1 MNNDILT
8 VNNITFNYPENSPLF
23 NEFSLNVNNG
33 DFISIIGPSGSGK
46 TTLFRIL
53 TGYKKISSGSI
64 SINGHNLYTLTNS
77 VRSKTM
83 AVVPQE
89 FHTPMP
95 YTVGQIVGM
104 GRVSSSNSFI
114 FTSKEDSKKNLE
126 ALEFVN
132 MQKYSRKLFNN
143 LSGGEKQR
151 VMIAMALA
159 QEPQIL
165 LMDEP
170 TASLDIKLK
179 SEIMRNIKSL
189 NEDKKITVIIITHD
203 IQLAAQ
209 YCKRIV
215 LIKDGSIIADGPA
228 ENVISPE
235 IIEKTYNC
243 KVTVIS
249 QNEKIYISAH

>member
-1 MNNDILT
+1 LCKVLRIELKS
-8 VNNITFNYPENSPLF
+8 SPLF
-23 NEFSLNVNNG
+23 NKFSLTVNSG
-33 DFISIIGPSGSGK
+33 DFLSIIGPSGSGK

-53 TGYKKISSGSI
+53 TGYKKISLGSI
-64 SINGHNLYTLTNS
+64 LINGNDLYTLSNFT
-77 VRSKTM
+77 RSKTM

-95 YTVGQIVGM
+95 YTVEQIVGM
-104 GRVSSSNSFI
+104 GRVNSSSSFI
-114 FTSKEDSKKNLE
+114 FTSKEDSQKTLE
-126 ALEFVN
+126 ALNFVN

-159 QEPQIL
+159 QEPKIL

-179 SEIMRNIKSL
+179 SEVMRNIKRL

-215 LIKDGSIIADGPA
+215 LIKDGSIVADGPA
-228 ENVISPE
+228 GSVINPE

-243 KVTVIS
+243 KVSVINK
-249 QNEKIYISAH
+249 NEKIYISAN